1 MALFSHENT
10 LLELALQEDLCGG
23 DISTDATIG
32 KLAMSTAIA
41 TAKSPLVL
49 SGSEIFAQTFYRV
62 DAYCR
67 VEQLVDDG
75 AHVPAGTRLFQ
86 IEGPTRSLL
95 KAERTALNFLQR
107 LSGTATLTRQFVE
120 AAAGRVR
127 IADTRKTTPGFRSL
141 ERQAV
146 RHGGGHNHRDNL
158 GSAVMIKDNHISASA
173 GIAAAIRAARAYAPH
188 TCRIEVEVTNLE
200 QLDEALSE
208 RADIV
213 MLDNFSDDEVKDAVA
228 RARGKAQVEIS
239 GNMTLDRVAKL
250 AGLGADIISI
260 GALTHSAPAADIS
273 LAIYPAGFDAM
284 PLPSA
289 EAR

>member
-1 MALFSHENT
+1 MALLSHENT

-23 DISTDATIG
+23 DISTDATVA
-32 KLAMSTAIA
+32 KHAMGTALA

-49 SGSEIFAQTFYRV
+49 SGADMFSHTFYRV

-67 VEQLVDDG
+67 VEQLVEEG
-75 AHVPAGTRLFQ
+75 TLVPAGTRLFH
-86 IEGPTRSLL
+86 IDGPIRSLL

-120 AAAGRVR
+120 LTQGRVR
-127 IADTRKTTPGFRSL
+127 IVDTRKTTPGFRSL

-173 GIAAAIRAARAYAPH
+173 GITSAIRAARAYAPH
-188 TCRIEVEVTNLE
+188 TCRIEVEVTNLD

-213 MLDNFSDDEVKDAVA
+213 MLDNFSHQDLKEAIA
-228 RARGKAQVEIS
+228 RAQGKALVELS
-239 GNMTLDRVAKL
+239 GNMTIERVAEL
-250 AGLGADIISI
+250 AELGADIISI

-273 LAIYPAGFDAM
+273 LAIYPAGYDA
-284 PLPSA
+284 PA
-289 EAR
+289 VR